1 MSVKYVLVSDE
12 EYGEA
17 VELPLEDNGTLLLST
32 LTAQFP
38 GASGLKFRTEN
49 NVVRGVRLADGR
61 FHVPDNE
68 WGKTPYYCVFPK
80 GNFMVLQHFLIF
92 IICLN
97 TLSTSLLI
105 IYLTKLILRF
115 SNSVYC
121 FNLIILCNHL

>member
-68 WGKTPYYCVFPK
+68 WGITPYYCVFPK
-80 GNFMVLQHFLIF
+80 GNISQFKIQNFLVPRFILHCLAPVIQSVLL
-92 IICLN
+92 
-97 TLSTSLLI
+97 
-105 IYLTKLILRF
+105 Y
-115 SNSVYC
+115 
-121 FNLIILCNHL
+121 

>member
-49 NVVRGVRLADGR
+49 NVVRGVRLADFR

-80 GNFMVLQHFLIF
+80 GNFIVLITIF
-92 IICLN
+92 FF
-97 TLSTSLLI
+97 
-105 IYLTKLILRF
+105 LTKYL
-115 SNSVYC
+115 V
-121 FNLIILCNHL
+121 NLYINNLCN

>member
-80 GNFMVLQHFLIF
+80 GNF
-92 IICLN
+92 
-97 TLSTSLLI
+97 TWLL
-105 IYLTKLILRF
+105 YNNKK
-115 SNSVYC
+115 NQ
-121 FNLIILCNHL
+121 

>member
-17 VELPLEDNGTLLLST
+17 VELPLEDNGSLLLST

-68 WGKTPYYCVFPK
+68 WGRTPYYCVFPK
-80 GNFMVLQHFLIF
+80 GNFIFSVFSGCPTRIYTAISPVL
-92 IICLN
+92 
-97 TLSTSLLI
+97 
-105 IYLTKLILRF
+105 LR
-115 SNSVYC
+115 
-121 FNLIILCNHL
+121 

>member
-1 MSVKYVLVSDE
+1 MSFSNTMTSVKYVLVSDE

-80 GNFMVLQHFLIF
+80 GN
-92 IICLN
+92 
-97 TLSTSLLI
+97 
-105 IYLTKLILRF
+105 
-115 SNSVYC
+115 
-121 FNLIILCNHL
+121 

>member
-49 NVVRGVRLADGR
+49 NVVRGVRLADFR

-80 GNFMVLQHFLIF
+80 GNFIVLNIYNDVFTFFL
-92 IICLN
+92 
-97 TLSTSLLI
+97 
-105 IYLTKLILRF
+105 
-115 SNSVYC
+115 
-121 FNLIILCNHL
+121 FNQISCQPLY

>member
-32 LTAQFP
+32 LSAQFP

-49 NVVRGVRLADGR
+49 NVVRGVRLADFR

-80 GNFMVLQHFLIF
+80 GNFYSFKIQYLKPVFCFTLARLQLPMHPRYF
-92 IICLN
+92 
-97 TLSTSLLI
+97 
-105 IYLTKLILRF
+105 KL
-115 SNSVYC
+115 
-121 FNLIILCNHL
+121 

>member
-1 MSVKYVLVSDE
+1 MSAQCEYVLVSDE

-80 GNFMVLQHFLIF
+80 GNFISFYRGIQRHKYRHRLYIVHMFYYTAL
-92 IICLN
+92 
-97 TLSTSLLI
+97 
-105 IYLTKLILRF
+105 
-115 SNSVYC
+115 
-121 FNLIILCNHL
+121 

>member
-80 GNFMVLQHFLIF
+80 GKFHGITTFFNFYYLLKYVVDLF
-92 IICLN
+92 INNLLN
-97 TLSTSLLI
+97 
-105 IYLTKLILRF
+105 
-115 SNSVYC
+115 
-121 FNLIILCNHL
+121 